1 MLITRI
7 LLGSLFVI
15 ASSTLL
21 AQITIQEMDGAP
33 YSCKQLMISNS
44 SDHLWK
50 IEVPYKYVGKG
61 DPRVGKRADEPL
73 GEGSFAE
80 WGSTEYVDVYPGAN
94 YRSLFNGPVDCKQ
107 HYDLRYSWKGYD
119 FTGREEAAAKQAA
132 AEQEARNRAI
142 QDRNREYQDELK
154 RKEQARID
162 EANRKK
168 AEQAENK
175 RLQEQRLLEI
185 KQQQVKAE
193 SDYLYA
199 YRHASP
205 DNERCIIRERA
216 DITACEQ
223 FKVRLNEER
232 ARDAAAVQ
240 RQHDVDAA
248 RQKVEQDSNENV
260 ARLTSYMEAHDC
272 SFGGGLNSSIP
283 YPSMTSGMS
292 QQQYQAEKK
301 RIDALNWEAQQ
312 KFFSDLKT
320 ASDACD
326 ARHAGER
333 ALKKQQEQELLRQQ
347 EAARQQAI
355 QAKRLAAQ
363 QKARADLD
371 VALQKGKK
379 VIDEAAME
387 NKRIENENDELE
399 KMINNMK

>member
-1 MLITRI
+1 MLRI
-7 LLGSLFVI
+7 RVLPGALFIVA
-15 ASSTLL
+15 ASSAL

-50 IEVPYKYVGKG
+50 IEVPYKYVGRS
-61 DPRVGKRADEPL
+61 DPRLGKRADEPL
-73 GEGSFAE
+73 GEGNVAE
-80 WGSTEYVDVYPGAN
+80 WGGTEYVDVYPGAN

-119 FTGREEAAAKQAA
+119 FTGREEAAAKKDAD
-132 AEQEARNRAI
+132 ERDARNRAI
-142 QDRNREYQDELK
+142 EQRNREYQDELK
-154 RKEQARID
+154 RKEQAKID

-175 RLQEQRLLEI
+175 RLQEQRMLEI
-185 KQQQVKAE
+185 KQQQAKAE

-199 YRHASP
+199 YRHASS

-216 DITACEQ
+216 DIAACEQ

-232 ARDAAAVQ
+232 AQEAAAAQ
-240 RQHDVDAA
+240 RQRDVDAA
-248 RQKVEQDSNENV
+248 QQKVDQDSNDNV

-272 SFGGGLNSSIP
+272 SFSGGLNSTIP
-283 YPSMTSGMS
+283 YPTMTSGMS

-312 KFFSDLKT
+312 KFFRDVKT

-333 ALKKQQEQELLRQQ
+333 ALKKQQEQDLLRQQ

-379 VIDEAAME
+379 VIDEAATT
-387 NKRIENENDELE
+387 NKKIENENDELE
-399 KMINNMK
+399 RLINNMK